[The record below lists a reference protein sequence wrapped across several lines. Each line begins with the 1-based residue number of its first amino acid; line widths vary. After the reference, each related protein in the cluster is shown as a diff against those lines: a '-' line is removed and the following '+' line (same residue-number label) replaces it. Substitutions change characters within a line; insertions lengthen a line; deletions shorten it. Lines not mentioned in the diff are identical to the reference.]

1 MNPQDPAIILKDF
14 SFAYGPEKPAFMH
27 RLSLEIPGRA
37 VTAIL
42 GPNGSGK
49 TTMLHLLLGR
59 LVPSEGELLLAG
71 KPRSR
76 IPTRELKRLIGLV
89 PQEETV
95 PFDLSVLEYVLL
107 GRAPHLGLLERPGEQ
122 DRRRA
127 RDALDTTGL
136 GALEHRPVTSLSGGE
151 RQLAAIA
158 RALTQ
163 ETAILLLDEPTS
175 HLDLANTRRVLK
187 VMQLL
192 GASDK
197 TVVFTTHDPN
207 AAATFADHLI
217 LLREG
222 EVLAAAPLREAFTPE
237 YLSLTYGV
245 KVEVLRIGNRSL
257 VLPL

>member
-1 MNPQDPAIILKDF
+1 MNPQDPAIILKDV

-27 RLSLEIPGRA
+27 RISLELPGRA
-37 VTAIL
+37 VIAIL

-59 LVPSEGELLLAG
+59 LIPSEGELLLSG
-71 KPRSR
+71 RLRSR

-89 PQEETV
+89 PQEETI

-107 GRAPHLGLLERPGEQ
+107 GRAPHLGLLELPGEQ
-122 DRRRA
+122 DRRTA
-127 RDALDTTGL
+127 RDALDTAGL
-136 GALEHRPVTSLSGGE
+136 GALEHRSVTSLSGGE
-151 RQLAAIA
+151 RQLTAIA

-163 ETAILLLDEPTS
+163 ETSMLLLDEPTS

-187 VMQLL
+187 VMRRLRQR
-192 GASDK
+192 DQ
-197 TVVFTTHDPN
+197 TVLFTTHDPN
-207 AAATFADHLI
+207 TAAAVADHVI
-217 LLREG
+217 LLRGG

-237 YLSLTYGV
+237 NLSLTYGV
-245 KVEVLRIGNRSL
+245 EVEVLRIGNRSL